1 MIIHSSVLPTLIN
14 KTQIESSEK
23 KHVIRTGRT
32 EREIWM
38 IQNAMRCNKR
48 YDLCNIQVDKTSL
61 CIIIIKKSV
70 FNQWWLKW
78 IKKQN
83 KQTTLKVVY
92 INETY
97 SQASN
102 NKSVLMFTGGVGW
115 RRAITTNV
123 SSQSWRATQITWS
136 QITWPLLTQ
145 PSLPANALFLFQSS
159 PLRHTGSG
167 SLSLSSQAKS
177 KTWVWLCVNFQHL
190 HCK

>member
-1 MIIHSSVLPTLIN
+1 MIIHSSVLPTLIK

-167 SLSLSSQAKS
+167 SLSLSSQA
-177 KTWVWLCVNFQHL
+177 
-190 HCK
+190 